1 MTATLS
7 VSPEG
12 GRVTLERM
20 ERATNY
26 NAWLG
31 RTLRPHLG
39 QRVME
44 VGAGLGTVTEQI
56 ADGRELVL
64 ALEVEEHYVEQLRQR
79 FHDRPQV
86 RPYLVDLARADFTS
100 LKKERLDTILLS
112 NVLEH
117 IPDDASAVR
126 RFREILEPGGKVVM
140 VVPALEQLFG
150 SLDEA
155 VGHYRRYTP
164 ASLRAVLAANGFEVE
179 SLEWMNLLGIAG
191 WFVNGRIFR
200 RRAIPRLQLRAYD
213 IFAPLLARA
222 ESFVRLPIG
231 MSLFTVARAV

>member
-1 MTATLS
+1 MTATLT

-12 GRVTLERM
+12 GRVSLERM
-20 ERATNY
+20 DRATNY

-39 QRVME
+39 QRVLE

-79 FHDRPQV
+79 FHDRPHV

-164 ASLRAVLAANGFEVE
+164 ASLRAVLEANGFQVE

-200 RRAIPRLQLRAYD
+200 RRAMPRLQLRAYD